1 MVEALDS
8 REFVLRSDPSGMF
21 SLAEAFLQQCQ
32 EALSL
37 AQGVEPRKSDSNYRN
52 IVVCGMGGSA
62 AGGDL
67 LGALLNEQGGIPLY
81 TCRDYV
87 VPHWVDG
94 TSLVFGCSYSG
105 NTEETLSAVQQCLKR
120 GCDVCCVTSGGAL
133 ADLARDRRLP
143 LVRIPSGQ
151 PPRTALGFLFVPLV
165 SLASRMGLL
174 AEQDWEELF
183 LTLKSCL
190 KDWGMES
197 PSRSNPAKRLAV
209 RLYGKI
215 PLIYGLGS
223 WHAVVA
229 SRWKSQI
236 NENSKCMAFSNAF
249 PELNHNEIV
258 GWTLSETQASDRWV
272 VVILEDGQESA
283 RMQARARITRDL
295 VRGKAETFTV
305 TARGEGLLSRM
316 LSLVYLA
323 DFVSLYLAALYGVDP
338 YEIAAIDILKK
349 SLAELD

>member
-1 MVEALDS
+1 MAETLDS

-21 SLAEAFLQQCQ
+21 SLAEAFPQQCRDAY
-32 EALSL
+32 ALAETVQLPKTDRTYS
-37 AQGVEPRKSDSNYRN
+37 N

-67 LGALLNEQGGIPLY
+67 LGALLDEGGSVPLRV
-81 TCRDYV
+81 CRDYG
-87 VPHWVDG
+87 VPNWVGED
-94 TSLVFGCSYSG
+94 TLVFACSYSG
-105 NTEETLSAVQQCLKR
+105 NTEETLSAVRHCLSR
-120 GCDVCCVTSGGAL
+120 GCDVLCITSGGSL
-133 ADLARDRRLP
+133 AELAQELSLP
-143 LVRIPSGQ
+143 LVSVPGGQ
-151 PPRTALGFLFVPLV
+151 PPRTALGYLFVPIV
-165 SLASRMGLL
+165 SLSARMGLL
-174 AEQDWEELF
+174 PDPNWEELF
-183 LTLKSCL
+183 TALDGCL

-197 PSRSNPAKRLAV
+197 PARSNPAKRLAI

-215 PLIYGLGS
+215 PLLYGLGA
-223 WHAVVA
+223 WQGLIA
-229 SRWKSQI
+229 SRWKSQL
-236 NENSKCMAFSNAF
+236 NENAKCMAFANAF

-258 GWTLSETQASDRWV
+258 GWTLAETQATDRWA
-272 VVILEDGQESA
+272 VVILEDGQESP

-305 TARGEGLLSRM
+305 TARGDGLLVKM
-316 LSLVYLA
+316 LSLAYLA